1 MKKVIM
7 DNARF
12 MDSDFV
18 RYFFDLLL
26 MNENFPI
33 RKMVKHVR
41 KIIKII

>member
-18 RYFFDLLL
+18 ILL
-26 MNENFPI
+26 MNENFPL

-41 KIIKII
+41 EIIKII

>member
-18 RYFFDLLL
+18 ILL
-26 MNENFPI
+26 MNENFPL

>member
-18 RYFFDLLL
+18 RYFFDLL
-26 MNENFPI
+26 MNGNFPI

>member
-18 RYFFDLLL
+18 KL

>member
-12 MDSDFV
+12 MDSAV
-18 RYFFDLLL
+18 VSLLSILL
-26 MNENFPI
+26 MNENFPL

-41 KIIKII
+41 EIIKII